1 MFNNTDIIITT
12 NTQKKELLKS
22 FNNSL
27 LNIKIYTLNEFNR
40 LYYYDYDKQSILYIM
55 HKYDC
60 IPEIAKIYLDN
71 LAFITDNTY
80 ISPKLQF
87 LSVLKQDL
95 IDNKLLKINKLFK
108 ASLKNKKILIYNYFY
123 KENC

>member
-1 MFNNTDIIITT
+1 MIKYLQVIYMFNNTDIIITT

-55 HKYDC
+55 HKYN
-60 IPEIAKIYLDN
+60 A
-71 LAFITDNTY
+71 
-80 ISPKLQF
+80 
-87 LSVLKQDL
+87 
-95 IDNKLLKINKLFK
+95 
-108 ASLKNKKILIYNYFY
+108 
-123 KENC
+123 